1 MPTFYFVSKF
11 FLSQHA
17 EKKTT
22 GFFFKKKLFFVFS
35 FVIKITVYC
44 PQKYHR
50 RFRGNGFGLVFFT
63 LSKRGQFEIRI
74 FPAKQLVKKSVS
86 LFPRRFTVFI
96 YQTGI

>member
-1 MPTFYFVSKF
+1 MQKRRQQVFF
-11 FLSQHA
+11 FL
-17 EKKTT
+17 KKN
-22 GFFFKKKLFFVFS
+22 FFFVFS

-74 FPAKQLVKKSVS
+74 FPAKQLLKKSVS
-86 LFPRRFTVFI
+86 LFSSKIYCIYLSNWNIDVFRL
-96 YQTGI
+96 TTSATK